1 MPQEG
6 KNSAFESSKNAPIHL
21 EGFLAEFRWAIQDEI
36 KEIEK
41 SGLSSILLKEG
52 HRLYSSSGFWYQ
64 FKIDYLPNIPAD
76 TPCKLTIGN
85 EDYDVT
91 VIAFDDNSLTIEAKE
106 ELPNTIAEA
115 KLENGTIVLLELL
128 IKRIENNSTKVNPAG
143 QRMMNASEE
152 KIQVADSNDAIAF
165 GDNLDIAQID
175 AIKSA
180 MCNNMTVI
188 WGPPGTGKTTV
199 ISHVISEL
207 LSRERTVLLVSH
219 TNSAVNGAIEKIDK
233 KYYSEHA
240 ELENEQYPILRLGA
254 GGRELESRL
263 QIETQIKV
271 ASHDLMLEKE
281 RLEKEFD
288 EIQKK
293 TAELKRVNTEFNW
306 VQNTQIDTLKTISD
320 GISEISLSIEAKKE
334 ELASIHQETQSQLA
348 SHPEYQEALDLMHA
362 IQYAENKITLSNSK
376 ISSIS
381 SEISA
386 LTEKSQVAK
395 DEIAKY
401 EQRKELKEKE
411 ARYFTEK
418 TINEKIDECKRKV
431 AFQKERIAKNE
442 ELIKKANTEIQQ
454 YESKSSIGKFF
465 SSKRDYE
472 QAIAT
477 KSRLTAK
484 NEEAQRELKVT
495 KHSQS
500 EYETHLVELMS
511 IKNRLAEIHTS
522 KTRLAWE
529 NELKSCNAKITQLQ
543 IELEEEK
550 NNRVKA
556 IESKKVA
563 KFWLEDI
570 QVIYD
575 TINSLLVNL
584 DTTKTELDSLQKKN
598 DDLENEYSKLIDD
611 ERSLCLGVY
620 CICDGFKPC
629 DIEGLEAALENAK
642 NDIVGKDQNAI
653 QIEMEDLDSR
663 QGSIVAE
670 QKEIDQKIAE
680 ISVQVIKQA
689 KVIGTTLAKSYLSD
703 EIQNRTFDT
712 IILDEAS
719 MAAIPALWCAAQV
732 AEKNIVIVGDFL
744 QLPPIV
750 IAETDMAKKW
760 LGRDIFKVSGAQELF
775 RSGNLRPSNCVM
787 LNRQFRMKKEI
798 ADVVNMYYKEYSGL
812 LSDDKCEPI
821 RNGESQFKEWYN
833 DDFEKEL
840 YTSFRKEHSIHLID
854 TQNLDAWVTSVPT
867 GKTKSSRL
875 NVFSAVLSVELA
887 FKLLENVFANLVEP
901 VNDPLVLIVAPYKPH
916 VKRIEQLVHD
926 KYRAMGYAE
935 DMNLVKAGTIHS
947 FQGKEADIVIFD
959 LVIDEPHYIANLFM
973 QDKEINFELQ
983 KMFNVAITRARFK
996 LFFVGNFHYCAKKAK
1011 SNALG
1016 TLLNYL
1022 MSKKGYPLKDAKTY
1036 FPNMTYSRPSTKEIQ
1051 NLKYMMEICKD
1062 DVFVSKLESDI
1073 QAAKKK
1079 IIIYSPFM
1087 TEKAV
1092 SPLLPF
1098 LKDSINKGCEIVVIT
1113 KTFDE
1118 VSGLQSQKR
1127 KCELEL
1133 AQSGVH
1139 VIHKKGMHEKIII
1152 IDDDIV
1158 WIGSLNVLSFGG
1170 TTKEV
1175 MCKIISKE
1183 GAKEFAEI
1191 FDIQHILEAT
1201 DDEEERKCPI
1211 CGKEVI
1217 MAESDSAGYY
1227 WRCSDKEGCGWS
1239 RRPEEQYPHDGKLVC
1254 PKCGGEYSLSMK
1266 NEPRWVCENN
1276 PRHFRKIRKSD
1287 LKLVKMWEN
1296 VPKRTVKEV
1305 EDYFKTLAKEKES
1318 EKPKKKPKQQGK
1330 KSKTKSKSSKPDAP
1344 DLFSNQGST
1353 RKKKDDKGQ
1362 LSIF

>member
-1 MPQEG
+1 MPQNRNNTATET
-6 KNSAFESSKNAPIHL
+6 SKNASVYL
-21 EGFLAEFRWAIQDEI
+21 EGFLSEFREALRDEI

-41 SGLSSILLKEG
+41 NGLSSIQLKEG

-76 TPCKLTIGN
+76 TPCKLTIGS
-85 EDYDVT
+85 EDHDVT
-91 VIAFDDNSLTIEAKE
+91 VIAFDDSSLTIEAKE

-115 KLENGTIVLLELL
+115 KLENGTTVLLELL
-128 IKRIENNSTKVNPAG
+128 IKRIEKNSTKANPAG
-143 QRMMNASEE
+143 QRMMQASNEE
-152 KIQVADSNDAIAF
+152 IQVVDSNGDISF
-165 GDNLDIAQID
+165 GDNLDIAQIE
-175 AIKSA
+175 AITSA
-180 MCNNMTVI
+180 VCNNMTFI

-207 LSRERTVLLVSH
+207 LRRERSVLLVSH
-219 TNSAVNGAIEKIDK
+219 TNSAVNGAIEKIDE
-233 KYYSEHA
+233 KYFSEHG
-240 ELENEQYPILRLGA
+240 ETENEQYPILRLGA

-263 QIETQIKV
+263 QLETQIEV

-293 TAELKRVNTEFNW
+293 VAELKKVITEFNW
-306 VQNTQIDTLKTISD
+306 IQNTQIDTIKEISTTISEV
-320 GISEISLSIEAKKE
+320 SRSIDTKKKQFA
-334 ELASIHQETQSQLA
+334 LIQQETQTQLA
-348 SHPEYQEALDLMHA
+348 THPEYQEALDLKNA
-362 IQYAENKITLSNSK
+362 ITKAEKEIALLDGRIN
-376 ISSIS
+376 SIS
-381 SEISA
+381 SEINA
-386 LTEKSQVAK
+386 LTEKAQVAK

-411 ARYFTEK
+411 AKYFTEK
-418 TINEKIDECKRKV
+418 TINEKTNECKRKA
-431 AFQKERIAKNE
+431 AFLVERIAKNE
-442 ELIKKANTEIQQ
+442 ELIKKARQEIQQ

-465 SSKRDYE
+465 SSKKDYE

-477 KSRLTAK
+477 VSRLTAK
-484 NEEAQRELKVT
+484 NEETQRELKVT
-495 KHSQS
+495 RRSQS
-500 EYETHLVELMS
+500 EYETQLVELMS
-511 IKNRLAEIHTS
+511 IKSRLADIHTS

-529 NELKSCNAKITQLQ
+529 NEMKSCNSKITQLQ
-543 IELEEEK
+543 RELEEEK
-550 NNRVKA
+550 NKRDKA
-556 IESKKVA
+556 IESKRTAKV
-563 KFWLEDI
+563 WLEDI
-570 QVIYD
+570 QAVCD
-575 TINSLLVNL
+575 TIDSLLVKL
-584 DTTKTELDSLQKKN
+584 DTTKAELDSLQKKN
-598 DDLENEYSKLIDD
+598 DGFENEFSKLVNE
-611 ERSLCLGVY
+611 ERNLCLGIY
-620 CICDGFKPC
+620 CIYDGFQPN
-629 DIEGLEAALENAK
+629 DVDRLQTALENAE
-642 NDIVGKDQNAI
+642 NDIVGKDQNTI
-653 QIEMEDLDSR
+653 QTELDDLDSK
-663 QGSIVAE
+663 QETIVVK
-670 QKEIDQKIAE
+670 QKVIDQKIAE
-680 ISVQVIKQA
+680 ISLQVIKQA
-689 KVIGTTLAKSYLSD
+689 KVIGTTLTKSYLSD

-750 IAETDMAKKW
+750 IAETDIAKKW
-760 LGRDIFKVSGAQELF
+760 LGRDIFNVSGAQELF
-775 RSGNLRPSNCVM
+775 RSGNLRPSNFVM

-812 LSDDKCEPI
+812 LSDDKCKPI
-821 RNGESQFKEWYN
+821 RDGESVFKEWYN
-833 DDFEKEL
+833 YDFEKEL

-854 TQNLDAWVTSVPT
+854 TQSLDAWVTSVPT

-875 NVFSAVLSVELA
+875 NAFSAVLSVELA
-887 FKLLENVFANLVEP
+887 FKLIENVFANLVEP
-901 VNDPLVLIVAPYKPH
+901 VNNPLVLIVAPYKPH
-916 VKRIEQLVHD
+916 VKRIEQLVFD

-935 DMNLVKAGTIHS
+935 DMNLIKAGTIHS

-973 QDKEINFELQ
+973 QDEEINYELQ
-983 KMFNVAITRARFK
+983 KMFNVAITRARYK
-996 LFFVGNFHYCAKKAK
+996 LFFVGNFQYCAKKAK

-1036 FPNMTYSRPSTKEIQ
+1036 FPKMTYTRPSTKGIQ
-1051 NLKYMMEICKD
+1051 DLKYMMEICKE
-1062 DVFVSKLESDI
+1062 DVFLSKLKSDI

-1092 SPLLPF
+1092 SPLLPY
-1098 LKDSINKGCEIVVIT
+1098 LKDSINNGCNIVVVT
-1113 KTFDE
+1113 KTIDE
-1118 VSGLQSQKR
+1118 VSPGLQSQKR

-1133 AQSGVH
+1133 TQSGVH
-1139 VIHKKGMHEKIII
+1139 VIHKKGMHEKVIF
-1152 IDDDIV
+1152 IDDEIV

-1170 TTKEV
+1170 TTREI
-1175 MCKIISKE
+1175 MCKIVSKE
-1183 GAKEFAEI
+1183 SAKEISEI

-1239 RRPEEQYPHDGKLVC
+1239 RRPEEQYPHDGKLIC
-1254 PKCGGEYSLSMK
+1254 PKCGGEYLLLMK

-1276 PRHFRKIRKSD
+1276 PRHYRKIRRSD
-1287 LKLVKMWEN
+1287 LKLVKMWEDI
-1296 VPKRTVKEV
+1296 PKKAVKEV
-1305 EDYFKTLAKEKES
+1305 EVYFKKMEKDKKT
-1318 EKPKKKPKQQGK
+1318 EKPKRKPIQQI
-1330 KSKTKSKSSKPDAP
+1330 KSTKTKQKIKQKSP
-1344 DLFSNQGST
+1344 DLFSNQDSM